1 MRFFPV
7 ANVWSRHAELQPS
20 MWDALPKAPKS
31 GASHLLPQGSKM
43 GVDEDAVAI
52 EDRNKLQTAIPAHE
66 KTQPEEDHDENHG
79 CGEQHAAG
87 RSGDAR
93 PKTIEKQ
100 VNGEGCKNHHRWSA
114 NLSRNHRH
122 GFADNG

>member
-1 MRFFPV
+1 
-7 ANVWSRHAELQPS
+7 
-20 MWDALPKAPKS
+20 
-31 GASHLLPQGSKM
+31 M
-43 GVDEDAVAI
+43 GVDEDVVAI
-52 EDRNKLQTAIPAHE
+52 EDRNKLQTTIPAHE
-66 KTQPEEDHDENHG
+66 RTQPEEDHDENHG